1 MKKAFSILLVLIT
14 TLVNAQVIDY
24 NNFDKK
30 LFEKVL
36 FDKLNEYRKLKGVE
50 TLLWSKTIYSQIT
63 VHQMKKMIKVDRLFH
78 PDMRPMWDSLR
89 VRQLIANESDKLVG
103 VKTSVSICSGASMTL
118 YENAYWTGNIDGP
131 YDDLAER
138 AIKGWEQSFIHNA
151 TQYASFENHGKP
163 GLAACTVGLT
173 NRGVYVTFNFVEV
186 RRKKEG

>member
-1 MKKAFSILLVLIT
+1 MKRIFSILLILIT
-14 TLVNAQVIDY
+14 TLVNAQVVDY

-36 FDKLNEYRKLKGVE
+36 FNKLNEYRKLKGVE

-118 YENAYWTGNIDGP
+118 CENALWTGNIDGT

-138 AIKGWEQSFIHNA
+138 AIKGWEQSFMHNA
-151 TQYASFENHGKP
+151 TQYASFKNCDKP

-173 NRGVYVTFNFVEV
+173 NKGVYVTFNFVRVYRE
-186 RRKKEG
+186 KEE